1 LGIHYQITFFAKT
14 SGFFRTFFFQFN
26 SSITKLDEIS
36 FEIIAKL
43 PNKKKDDNFYFNLKV
58 YFHFLTLIKKTGERN
73 LLGNT
78 MKR

>member
-14 SGFFRTFFFQFN
+14 SGFFRFFFFQFN

-43 PNKKKDDNFYFNLKV
+43 PNKKNDNFYFNLKV
-58 YFHFLTLIKKTGERN
+58 HFHFLALIKKREERN